1 MTAVLASLSVGHYVG
16 WNRNWNVTVFQRE
29 LQHVDGPAPLRCDC
43 LLRLSGAAN
52 KSVDI
57 KRYQSPG
64 AFIYLKHI
72 HACKPGLLG
81 KLRDVYSIRRT

>member
-1 MTAVLASLSVGHYVG
+1 MAAVLVSLSLGHYAG
-16 WNRNWNVTVFQRE
+16 WNRNWSVPVFQRA

-57 KRYQSPG
+57 NGHQSLG
-64 AFIYLKHI
+64 RFTYLKHI

-81 KLRDVYSIRRT
+81 KLMDVCSIRRT

>member
-43 LLRLSGAAN
+43 LLRLLGAAN

-57 KRYQSPG
+57 NGHQSLG
-64 AFIYLKHI
+64 R
-72 HACKPGLLG
+72 LL
-81 KLRDVYSIRRT
+81 T